1 MRHVGFATS
10 IIAKFCALR
19 DGLVLASQLGI
30 THLAVELDHKV
41 IIDIVL
47 SKISSNKSYSSPLNN
62 CKYLLGQFQQVKINH
77 VYQEANRGGKNLA
90 KGDCS
95 LVADFIVLDVPLIVE
110 LCVILNSNA
119 YGLYSLRLLAT
130 TLPFV
135 AS

>member
-1 MRHVGFATS
+1 M
-10 IIAKFCALR
+10 
-19 DGLVLASQLGI
+19 
-30 THLAVELDHKV
+30 
-41 IIDIVL
+41 
-47 SKISSNKSYSSPLNN
+47 
-62 CKYLLGQFQQVKINH
+62 
-77 VYQEANRGGKNLA
+77 YQEANRGGKNLA